1 MKIYGNNL
9 RQGVLIAKIYKK
21 ENKMKLELDLPEVDY
36 KEEIRYKS
44 CLNYVIKNFNE
55 LEPIIREHWIKKE
68 MKKLEKDKE
77 R

>member
-1 MKIYGNNL
+1 
-9 RQGVLIAKIYKK
+9 
-21 ENKMKLELDLPEVDY
+21 MKLELDLPEVDY

-44 CLNYVIKNFNE
+44 CLSYVIKYFKE

-68 MKKLEKDKE
+68 MEKIEKIRRDNE

>member
-1 MKIYGNNL
+1 
-9 RQGVLIAKIYKK
+9 
-21 ENKMKLELDLPEVDY
+21 MKLELDLPEVDY

-55 LEPIIREHWIKKE
+55 LEPIIREYWIKKE
-68 MKKLEKDKE
+68 MKKLEKEKE

>member
-1 MKIYGNNL
+1 
-9 RQGVLIAKIYKK
+9 
-21 ENKMKLELDLPEVDY
+21 MKLELDLPEVDH

-55 LEPIIREHWIKKE
+55 LEPIIREYWIKKE